1 MKENRTD
8 SFSKES
14 KSRMNFPKIEI
25 AKMSTLHQES
35 MKISKISENSRD
47 KNIPKLPKISKK

>member
-1 MKENRTD
+1 VKENRTD

-35 MKISKISENSRD
+35 MKNSKISENSRD
-47 KNIPKLPKISKK
+47 KNIPKISKK